1 MLDKPSKNYLIDGF
15 PRALDQALHFEAT
28 ACEAQTVLYFN
39 VPEEICIARC
49 MERAKT
55 SDRSDDNQ
63 STIKKRYTNYVES
76 TKPAIDMYQHF
87 GKVHEI
93 DGTRDINE
101 IYEDT
106 RKALLP

>member
-1 MLDKPSKNYLIDGF
+1 
-15 PRALDQALHFEAT
+15 
-28 ACEAQTVLYFN
+28 
-39 VPEEICIARC
+39 

-76 TKPAIDMYQHF
+76 TKPAIEMYQHF
-87 GKVHEI
+87 GKVHKI
-93 DGTRDINE
+93 DGCRDINE

-106 RKALLP
+106 RKALLPQVSWIIGPRGLGKSLVGNAFCEFTNMKFLDFSDFVK